1 MFRNDRTNNQVDNT
15 DVYAGVMHP
24 YFSQD
29 PSFNQGQSAGN
40 DVYANLGM
48 PSAAV
53 GTQTQQQT
61 DAGEFNLESIQKRL
75 GNVDT
80 TSEMAVGTT
89 PDVMPSSTTLNMA
102 YQRNYANDEQTAV
115 RSKVSTRTK
124 VIAVSYV
131 AVVLALVLAVTLC
144 AVSVGTTFATY
155 SGLDAAYNTAVS
167 DSSALDGMIETENA
181 NSDQLFKRATE
192 LGYVDAAETN
202 VHYYQRLETRPAQ
215 NFQVESNWFDALCD
229 WLSGVFGG

>member
-115 RSKVSTRTK
+115 RS
-124 VIAVSYV
+124 
-131 AVVLALVLAVTLC
+131 
-144 AVSVGTTFATY
+144 
-155 SGLDAAYNTAVS
+155 
-167 DSSALDGMIETENA
+167 
-181 NSDQLFKRATE
+181 
-192 LGYVDAAETN
+192 
-202 VHYYQRLETRPAQ
+202 
-215 NFQVESNWFDALCD
+215 
-229 WLSGVFGG
+229 